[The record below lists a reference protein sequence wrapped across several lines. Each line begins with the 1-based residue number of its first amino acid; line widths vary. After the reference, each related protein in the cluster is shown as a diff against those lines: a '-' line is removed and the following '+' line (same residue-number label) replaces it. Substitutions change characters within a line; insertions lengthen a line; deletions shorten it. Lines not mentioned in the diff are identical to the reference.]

1 MHLLRGTIVNWT
13 YGTHKKTSFMF
24 RSYCHSQQYLVLF
37 TVMVSRNN
45 STYNQGLPR
54 EVPRDNPAGF
64 LGDCFFSRTRP
75 KLYYLFYW
83 AVSSSAM
90 AAIDS
95 VVGWWVDAKERSVVK
110 ERLLQIVSVTM
121 QTGRHFEEGV
131 ALQTPV
137 QGSRYERR
145 RRLGGGG

>member
-1 MHLLRGTIVNWT
+1 MIPQDFSGTV
-13 YGTHKKTSFMF
+13 FF
-24 RSYCHSQQYLVLF
+24 LVP
-37 TVMVSRNN
+37 V
-45 STYNQGLPR
+45 Q
-54 EVPRDNPAGF
+54 
-64 LGDCFFSRTRP
+64 